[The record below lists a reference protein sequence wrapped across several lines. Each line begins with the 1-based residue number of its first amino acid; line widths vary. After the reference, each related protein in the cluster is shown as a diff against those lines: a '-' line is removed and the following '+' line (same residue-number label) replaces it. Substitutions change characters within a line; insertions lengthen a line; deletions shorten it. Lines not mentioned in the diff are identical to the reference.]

1 MKLFKW
7 FKEKLSKP
15 TTAADAEIRPFAAI
29 KNIRTSEVVV
39 RPPAPTPTKPK
50 KKTKS
55 PAKGKANGN

>member
-15 TTAADAEIRPFAAI
+15 TNATEVEIQPFAAI

-39 RPPAPTPTKPK
+39 RPPAPTKPK
-50 KKTKS
+50 KKTKT
-55 PAKGKANGN
+55 PAKGKANGK